1 MKRKVFFK
9 NISGEGLSPLE
20 IYLKFLD
27 ENNSYFFESVEGGE
41 KWAKYSIIGLPTKN
55 KINLGENPL
64 DEIDAFMKSHQTEKI
79 EGLPDFSGGLVG
91 FFSYDTIRL
100 IENKLKDSKKPKLDY
115 DEISLMISDEIIVYD
130 NYDKRLFIIVN
141 DYEKNEKNAYI
152 RIEEILKKIQSPYIE
167 KEQPKKNN
175 IKFVSSVSKENYLK
189 NVEII
194 KDYILEGDVMQV
206 VYGQEF
212 SSPFTGSP
220 VSLYKALR
228 KLNPSPYMYFLKID
242 DLHIVGASPE
252 ILVRL
257 QNNQVTVRPIAGT
270 VKRGKTDAED
280 KELSEKLRNDEK
292 EIAEHLMLID
302 LGRNDVGR
310 IAKTGSVKTTDQMVI
325 EKYSHVMHLVS
336 NVIGDL
342 KENQSAIDVLKA
354 TLPAGT
360 LSGAPKVRAMEIIDE
375 LEPDRRGI
383 YGGAIGYLSWTGN
396 MDTAIAIRTA
406 VIKNDIIKVRAGG
419 GIVHDSDPE
428 SEYQE
433 SLNKAQ
439 SIFNAIEEM
448 D

>member
-1 MKRKVFFK
+1 MKRKTFFK

-41 KWAKYSIIGLPTKN
+41 KWAKFSIIGIPTKN
-55 KINLGENPL
+55 KINLGDNPL

-100 IENKLKDSKKPKLDY
+100 IENKLRFSKKPKLDY
-115 DEISLMISDEIIVYD
+115 DEISLMISNEIIVYD
-130 NYDKRLFIIVN
+130 NYEKRLFIIVN
-141 DYEKNEKNAYI
+141 DYENNEKNAHI
-152 RIEEILKKIQSPYIE
+152 RIEEILEKIKSPYIE
-167 KEQPKKNN
+167 KVKPKKND
-175 IKFVSSVSKENYLK
+175 IKFISSVSKENYLK

-220 VSLYKALR
+220 ISLYKALR

-270 VKRGKTDAED
+270 VKRGKTDKED
-280 KELSEKLRNDEK
+280 KDLSEKLRNDEK

-310 IAKTGSVKTTDQMVI
+310 IAKTGSVETTDQMII

-406 VIKNDIIKVRAGG
+406 VIKDNIIKVRAGG

>member
-152 RIEEILKKIQSPYIE
+152 RIEEILKKIQSPYTE

-175 IKFVSSVSKENYLK
+175 IKFISSVSKENYLK

-310 IAKTGSVKTTDQMVI
+310 IAKIGSVKTTDQMVI

>member
-64 DEIDAFMKSHQTEKI
+64 DEIDAFMKSRQTEKI

-152 RIEEILKKIQSPYIE
+152 RIEEILKKIQSPYTE

>member
-141 DYEKNEKNAYI
+141 DNEKNEKNAYI
-152 RIEEILKKIQSPYIE
+152 RIEEILKKIQSPYTE

-220 VSLYKALR
+220 ISLYKALR

>member
-115 DEISLMISDEIIVYD
+115 DEISIMISDEIIVYD

-152 RIEEILKKIQSPYIE
+152 RIEEILKKIQSPYTE

>member
-152 RIEEILKKIQSPYIE
+152 RIEEILKKIQSPYTE

-257 QNNQVTVRPIAGT
+257 QYNQVTVRPIAGT

>member
-27 ENNSYFFESVEGGE
+27 ENNSYFFERVEGGE

-152 RIEEILKKIQSPYIE
+152 RIEEILKKIQSPYTE

-175 IKFVSSVSKENYLK
+175 IKFISSVSKENYLK

>member
-152 RIEEILKKIQSPYIE
+152 RIEEILKKIQSPYTE

-175 IKFVSSVSKENYLK
+175 IKFISSVSKENYLK

>member
-152 RIEEILKKIQSPYIE
+152 RIEEILKKIQSPYTE

-439 SIFNAIEEM
+439 SIFNAIEEL

>member
-64 DEIDAFMKSHQTEKI
+64 DDIDAFMKSHQTEKI

-152 RIEEILKKIQSPYIE
+152 RIEEILKKIQSPYTE

>member
-152 RIEEILKKIQSPYIE
+152 RIEEILKKIQSPYTE

-194 KDYILEGDVMQV
+194 KDYIIEGDVMQV

>member
-152 RIEEILKKIQSPYIE
+152 IIEEILNKIQSPYTE

-220 VSLYKALR
+220 VSLYRALR

-433 SLNKAQ
+433 SLNIAQ
-439 SIFNAIEEM
+439 SIFNAREEM

>member
-55 KINLGENPL
+55 KINLGDNPL

-141 DYEKNEKNAYI
+141 DYEKNEKNANI
-152 RIEEILKKIQSPYIE
+152 RIEEILKKIQSPYTE

-194 KDYILEGDVMQV
+194 KDYIIEGDVMQV

>member
-55 KINLGENPL
+55 KINLGDNPL

-152 RIEEILKKIQSPYIE
+152 RIEEILKKIQSPYTE

>member
-152 RIEEILKKIQSPYIE
+152 RIEEILKKIQSPYTE

-220 VSLYKALR
+220 ISLYKALR

-406 VIKNDIIKVRAGG
+406 VIKNDIVKVRAGG

>member
-55 KINLGENPL
+55 KINLGDNPL

-152 RIEEILKKIQSPYIE
+152 RIEEILKKIQSPYTE

-194 KDYILEGDVMQV
+194 KDYIIEGDVMQV

>member
-27 ENNSYFFESVEGGE
+27 ANNSYFFESVEGGE

-55 KINLGENPL
+55 KINLGDNPL

-141 DYEKNEKNAYI
+141 DYEKNEKNANI
-152 RIEEILKKIQSPYIE
+152 RIEEILKKIQSPYTE

-220 VSLYKALR
+220 VSLYQALR

>member
-55 KINLGENPL
+55 KINLGEYPL

-152 RIEEILKKIQSPYIE
+152 RIEEILKKIQSPYTE

>member
-152 RIEEILKKIQSPYIE
+152 RIEEILKKIQSPYTE

-175 IKFVSSVSKENYLK
+175 IKFISSVSKENYLK

-220 VSLYKALR
+220 ISLYKALR

-406 VIKNDIIKVRAGG
+406 VIKNDIVKVRAGG